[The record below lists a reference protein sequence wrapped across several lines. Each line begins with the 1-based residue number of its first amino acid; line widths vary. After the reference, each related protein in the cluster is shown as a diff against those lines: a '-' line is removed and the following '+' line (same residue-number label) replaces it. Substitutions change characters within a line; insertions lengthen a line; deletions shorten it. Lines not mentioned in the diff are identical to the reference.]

1 MRKKR
6 FSRLGKTKKEPL
18 EVDITSLL
26 DILVILLVFLLKSYN
41 ASDLTL
47 DVVERLELP
56 PSKSDI
62 MGQMAITVQVNKD
75 RNLWIDNSPMGKIEE
90 SGEIITNLKDRLVE
104 LKKVRDDELK
114 LLEARA
120 PASIS
125 EEEALAKR
133 KQTNKMVNIVL
144 DQELPYAVLR
154 KVMHTSAT
162 VGLSEFK
169 FIVQGNLE

>member
-6 FSRLGKTKKEPL
+6 FASLGKKKKEPL

-47 DVVERLELP
+47 DVVEKLELP
-56 PSKSDI
+56 PSKSEV
-62 MGQMAITVQVNKD
+62 MGQMAITVQVNKE
-75 RNLWIDNSPMGKIEE
+75 RKLWIDNVPMGSMVE
-90 SGEIITNLKDRLVE
+90 SGEIITNLKDKLTE
-104 LKKVRDDELK
+104 LKKVRDEELK
-114 LLEARA
+114 ELEGRGV
-120 PASIS
+120 ASLS
-125 EEEALAKR
+125 EEEALNKK

-169 FIVQGNLE
+169 FIVQGNME